1 MAAIPPRSE
10 GVGNCL
16 VWQQEAPES
25 SFLAAQAV
33 KKEDAGV
40 SFGFG
45 RTGAGHPPLA
55 GRRPQLADFPG
66 KVGKGACTYFDPP
79 PREGT
84 LMNKAPSISGAFL
97 STYMCAKDYK
107 LK

>member
-66 KVGKGACTYFDPP
+66 KVGKGACTYSDPP
-79 PREGT
+79 HLVGT
-84 LMNKAPSISGAFL
+84 TKAKSYSQHDLSKVSLAF
-97 STYMCAKDYK
+97 
-107 LK
+107 